1 MPKRTFLTIEEV
13 AKILQI
19 GERSVY
25 RFIEAK
31 ELKAT
36 KIGGWRITRKD
47 LQDFIKSKTNIHKTK
62 KKI

>member
-1 MPKRTFLTIEEV
+1 MAAKKKDYLTIEQV

-25 RFIEAK
+25 RFIKAE

-36 KIGGWRITRKD
+36 KIGG
-47 LQDFIKSKTNIHKTK
+47 
-62 KKI
+62 

>member
-1 MPKRTFLTIEEV
+1 MSKKTFLTIEEV

-25 RFIEAK
+25 RFIKAK

-36 KIGGWRITRKD
+36 KIGGWRITEKD
-47 LQDFIKSKTNIHKTK
+47 LQDFIKSKTNLHK
-62 KKI
+62 